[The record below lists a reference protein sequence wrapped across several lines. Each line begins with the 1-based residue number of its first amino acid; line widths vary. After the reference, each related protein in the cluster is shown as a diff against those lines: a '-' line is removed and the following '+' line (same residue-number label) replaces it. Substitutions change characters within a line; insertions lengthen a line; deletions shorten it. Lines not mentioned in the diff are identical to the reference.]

1 MPLFKRKPFPL
12 TETPTDLKPQEN
24 VFQVRFTKEIFRSYS
39 EYLNRIDL
47 YRRRV
52 WTCKVTG
59 RGNLTY
65 EEALICESNAIK
77 KVQQIPKELIFPV
90 LSDVQFSMLT
100 LKDLV
105 NSIAEKFQGQL
116 LEGSELYGMK
126 NNHVTPCKIIKIL
139 EEDTKTKFEVAW
151 LEKDKKVPI
160 NALVSAEDLIT
171 KLPFTRGTL
180 KSFIKESTYRSGPW
194 VLHDKLAKK
203 HGIST
208 DPPQELKGII
218 SLRDGVVVCSRK
230 RKKVEDEHGAQAKSG
245 EFVAIT
251 SVENADGEYKKP
263 KKQHIRYPIDD
274 LLVGLAGDDHK
285 LTERPS
291 PCRDF
296 SVPMGCVGDLL
307 MVWDFCTSFGRLLH
321 LSPFSLEDFEG
332 ALGHKDSNVVL
343 LVECHSALL
352 RLLMKDNGKFSLSV
366 QNRKRKPKITLIT
379 WTEYLCD
386 FLEMIGVLELCS
398 HITMIKRGH
407 YGLLD
412 IHIKLGILKELLA
425 QALET
430 NLLRTKLDENYDQ
443 RQAFAATKRE
453 KAIEEGKKRREEKRR
468 LKGESEAKELTGT
481 GSSDTANDSVEPVEV
496 NPAEENGNVL
506 KKLDKTV
513 KSPSE
518 NSITLL
524 CSLQMHDSEEEQT
537 AHAPKK
543 NAKNQKA
550 DLKAIPNGTNDST
563 KRKIH
568 KMMKKD
574 IKETIEKKS
583 KEQRK
588 EYLEREI
595 EKRFIRHSP
604 LGKDRDY
611 NRYWF
616 FRRDGR
622 IFIENSDSTQW
633 GYYSCK
639 EELDAFMGSLNPKG
653 VREWA
658 LKKQL
663 QKHYDKICS
672 ELLKRSKD
680 LAQKIAMEEA
690 VLRRSTR
697 VRAPPRDNP
706 ALAFLKYENKW
717 KED

>member
-1 MPLFKRKPFPL
+1 MPLLKRKPFPL
-12 TETPTDLKPQEN
+12 AETPKDLKPQEN

-39 EYLNRIDL
+39 EYLRRINI

-59 RGNLTY
+59 RSNLTY

-77 KVQQIPKELIFPV
+77 KVQQIPKELICPV

-126 NNHVTPCKIIKIL
+126 NNQVCPCRIIKIL
-139 EEDTKTKFEVAW
+139 EEDNKTKFEVAW
-151 LEKDKKVPI
+151 LEKDKKVPM

-194 VLHDKLAKK
+194 VLHDKLAEK

-208 DPPQELKGII
+208 DPPQELKGTI
-218 SLRDGVVVCSRK
+218 SLHDGVVVYSRK
-230 RKKVEDEHGAQAKSG
+230 RKKVEGEDGAQAKSDKS
-245 EFVAIT
+245 VAIT

-263 KKQHIRYPIDD
+263 KIQQIRYPIDD
-274 LLVGLAGDDHK
+274 LLVDLAGDNHK

-296 SVPMGCVGDLL
+296 SVPMGCIGDLL

-398 HITMIKRGH
+398 HITTIKRGH

-412 IHIKLGILKELLA
+412 IHIKLGILRELLA

-443 RQAFAATKRE
+443 QQAFAATKRE

-468 LKGESEAKELTGT
+468 LKGESEGKELTGT
-481 GSSDTANDSVEPVEV
+481 GSSDTANDSAEPMEV
-496 NPAEENGNVL
+496 SPAEENGDVS

-518 NSITLL
+518 NS
-524 CSLQMHDSEEEQT
+524 EEEQA
-537 AHAPKK
+537 AHATKK
-543 NAKNQKA
+543 KVRNQKV

-568 KMMKKD
+568 KMMKED

-595 EKRFIRHSP
+595 EKRFIRHAP

-616 FRRDGR
+616 FQRDGR

-639 EELDAFMGSLNPKG
+639 EELDLFMGSLNPKG